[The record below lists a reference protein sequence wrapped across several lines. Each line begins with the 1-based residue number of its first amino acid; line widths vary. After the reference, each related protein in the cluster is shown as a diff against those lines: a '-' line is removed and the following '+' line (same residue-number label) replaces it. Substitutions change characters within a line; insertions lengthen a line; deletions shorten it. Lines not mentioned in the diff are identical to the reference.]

1 METSAIEAQ
10 QKYYEEIQDC
20 IRLENLAYYIQN
32 QNNRISVLQSKYRDW
47 SMPNIVWGIVII
59 TLFAAWV
66 NDFSAKSLKAVAY
79 GVGWVIVAQAYNR
92 YNDKKIRTE
101 EFSVAED
108 RDEKQEMYNSLYADI
123 EARFVN
129 GEFSINKD
137 CWHCGN
143 ELMQYF
149 NENRAF
155 SFKEAIYYVDKRRDR
170 EAMERGLRNAYNSG
184 YSSGN
189 AAGYNSGYAQG
200 KSAGY
205 SQGKNAGRS
214 DGYASGVRDGY
225 FMNR

>member
-20 IRLENLAYYIQN
+20 IKLENLAYYIQN
-32 QNNRISVLQSKYRDW
+32 QNNRISVLQSKYRGW
-47 SMPNIVWGIVII
+47 SMPTIIWVFVILVSLSV
-59 TLFAAWV
+59 LFDVFSFETVKKIAAIA
-66 NDFSAKSLKAVAY
+66 F
-79 GVGWVIVAQAYNR
+79 WVIVAQGYNR
-92 YNDKKIRTE
+92 YHDKKIRTE

-143 ELMQYF
+143 EFMQYF

-189 AAGYNSGYAQG
+189 AAGYAQG

-205 SQGKNAGRS
+205 AQGKKAGRK